1 MLFRRVSSVGLGL
14 CLLVGLGGA
23 LAQDI
28 PTPISTPNAISIPI
42 PSANALTDPQTGADY
57 SIQSYLPANFPVGMV
72 FAPDGTLFY
81 NEKTTGAVRRV
92 SPAGKLDPQPIAQF
106 NISALQ
112 ERGMLGLALA
122 PDFETSRLMYV
133 GYTQA
138 GDARNYPANT
148 LTRFRLD
155 EDNRAQD
162 LQVLLSAPI
171 ITGELLHNG
180 GNVHFSP
187 DGYLF
192 FSLGDF
198 GDASQSQD
206 TNSIQG
212 KMLRYSVTVDGI
224 VPAQGNPFGD
234 DNPVWAYGFRNPFDF
249 TFDPLTGNLFV
260 AEVGPD
266 CDDELNLVLPAFN
279 YGWRENYEC
288 VGTQVI
294 PNLML
299 YAPPLLSFNP
309 VEAPTGLIIYDGDA
323 FPEWQGDLLWC
334 NWNFGDLR
342 RAELDDARTRITA
355 VYDIPLGGV
364 KCRIDLVQGLDGAL
378 YFGTVGDFGG
388 AIMRL
393 APRE

>member
-1 MLFRRVSSVGLGL
+1 MRLYRWMFCLGL
-14 CLLVGLGGA
+14 CLLSLSR
-23 LAQDI
+23 LPAQAQATPAI
-28 PTPISTPNAISIPI
+28 PAV
-42 PSANALTDPQTGADY
+42 ARLTDPITGANY
-57 SIQSYLPANFPVGMV
+57 AIQPYLPANFPVGMV
-72 FAPDGTLFY
+72 FADDGTLFY

-92 SPAGKLDPQPIAQF
+92 SPEGRLDPRPVAQF
-106 NISALQ
+106 EVSALQ

-122 PDFETSRLMYV
+122 PDFDQSRWMYV

-148 LTRFRLD
+148 LARFRLD
-155 EDNRAQD
+155 DDNRAQD
-162 LQVLLSAPI
+162 LQILLSAPI
-171 ITGELLHNG
+171 TTGELLHNG

-187 DGYLF
+187 DGHLF

-198 GDASQSQD
+198 GDATQSQKLD
-206 TNSIQG
+206 SLQG
-212 KMLRYSVTVDGI
+212 KMLRYSVTDEGI
-224 VPAQGNPFGD
+224 IPASGNPFGD

-260 AEVGPD
+260 AEVGPS

-288 VGTQVI
+288 VGTAVI

-309 VEAPTGLIIYDGDA
+309 VEAPTGLIIYDGEA

-342 RAELDDARTRITA
+342 RAELDEARTRITA
-355 VYDIPLGGV
+355 VHDIPLGGV
-364 KCRIDLVQGLDGAL
+364 KCRIDLVQGIDGSL

-393 APRE
+393 APLD